1 MDLIPFKFQNER
13 QNLKKKKP
21 SGGMRLRRYAGIL
34 HQLESK
40 QEIDGILKLGKLE
53 GFFFPMSYMQIFR
66 QIAVPRASNSL
77 KNCYPRPDGEGVQN
91 E

>member
-21 SGGMRLRRYAGIL
+21 SGGMRLRRYAGIM

-40 QEIDGILKLGKLE
+40 QEIDGILKPGKLE
-53 GFFFPMSYMQIFR
+53 GFFFSNELYANMQADSST
-66 QIAVPRASNSL
+66 Q
-77 KNCYPRPDGEGVQN
+77 G
-91 E
+91 

>member
-13 QNLKKKKP
+13 QNLKKKP

-40 QEIDGILKLGKLE
+40 QEIDGILKPGKLE
-53 GFFFPMSYMQIFR
+53 GFFFQ
-66 QIAVPRASNSL
+66 
-77 KNCYPRPDGEGVQN
+77 
-91 E
+91 